1 MLRAGFFMKGSPMKH
16 LLLLAA
22 VVLAAFPSFAAD
34 TPRTPTTVPL
44 PKDAVLFTWSGLD
57 GDDTGVPVD
66 VSSCVQLTA
75 HVYSSTYGS
84 STVTVEGSNDT
95 LASSSEYAPLTD
107 PQGTAI
113 SKTADGIEAV
123 EEHPK
128 WFKPRTASGTAAN
141 VAVGLLCQRY
151 R

>member
-1 MLRAGFFMKGSPMKH
+1 MKQYFLAFLFSVAF
-16 LLLLAA
+16 LAA
-22 VVLAAFPSFAAD
+22 LPAMALD
-34 TPRTPTTVPL
+34 TPRTPTTAPL
-44 PKDAVLFTWSGLD
+44 PKDAVLFTWLALD

-66 VSSCVQLTA
+66 VSSCVQLTV

-95 LASSSEYAPLTD
+95 LSTSTEYVGLTD

-128 WFKPRTASGTAAN
+128 WFKPRTASGTAAS
-141 VAVGLLCQRY
+141 VGVGLLCQRY